1 MLNKDHINR
10 TYQDEFLDQFLLYLA
25 GERFLSPL
33 TIEAYRT
40 DLYDLAF
47 FLQDRVGADA
57 RIWQATCQDLRDY
70 LGYLNRRERSPAT
83 VNRHLSSLRRF
94 FRFLRREKLITEDPS
109 QILDSPKSRR
119 HLPEYLS
126 SGEMEKLLSAVVV
139 PEGQS
144 DPQKQEF
151 LLKRNALILELFYNQ
166 GLRVSELINLK
177 DEDFDL
183 YQGILTVRAGKGGK
197 DRRLPLSDIT
207 RAALKGY
214 LVARERLMS
223 APANAILLVGV
234 KGNKLNR
241 MRVYRLIRDT
251 ARKAGLGHL
260 HPHMLRHSFATSLL
274 EGGANL
280 RVIQELL
287 GHADI
292 STTTIYTHVE
302 IERMKELH
310 RKFHPR
316 G

>member
-1 MLNKDHINR
+1 MLNKDHINK
-10 TYQDEFLDQFLLYLA
+10 TYQDDYLDQFLLYLA

-40 DLYDLAF
+40 DLFDLAF
-47 FLQDRVGADA
+47 FLMDRVGEDA
-57 RIWQATCQDLRDY
+57 RIWQASRQDLRDY
-70 LGYLNRRERSPAT
+70 LGYLNRKERSSAT

-94 FRFLRREKLITEDPS
+94 FRFLRCEKLITEDPS
-109 QILDSPKSRR
+109 QILESPKSRR
-119 HLPEYLS
+119 HLPKYLTQQ
-126 SGEMEKLLSAVVV
+126 EVEELLKVVV
-139 PEGQS
+139 ADVDSG
-144 DPQKQEF
+144 DADKQEF

-207 RAALKGY
+207 RDALMSY
-214 LVARERLMS
+214 LTARESLMS
-223 APANAILLVGV
+223 VPANGILLVGA
-234 KGNKLNR
+234 KGNKLYR

-251 ARKAGLGHL
+251 AHKAGLGHL

-310 RKFHPR
+310 KKFHPR

>member
-1 MLNKDHINR
+1 MLNKDHLNK
-10 TYQDEFLDQFLLYLA
+10 TYQDEYLDQFLLYLA

-40 DLYDLAF
+40 DLCDLAF
-47 FLQDRVGADA
+47 FLMDRAGDDV
-57 RIWQATCQDLRDY
+57 RIWQVSRQDLRDY
-70 LGYLNRRERSPAT
+70 LGYLHQHERSPAT
-83 VNRHLSSLRRF
+83 INRHLSSLRRF
-94 FRFLRREKLITEDPS
+94 FRFLRREKLINDDPAQVLES
-109 QILDSPKSRR
+109 SKSRR
-119 HLPEYLS
+119 HLPTYLTQH
-126 SGEMEKLLSAVVV
+126 EIEELMKAVSV
-139 PEGQS
+139 PDDGGDE
-144 DPQKQEF
+144 QKSEF
-151 LLKRNALILELFYNQ
+151 MLRRNSLILELFYNQ

-183 YQGILTVRAGKGGK
+183 YQGILAVRSGKGGK
-197 DRRLPLSDIT
+197 ERRLPLSDIT
-207 RAALKGY
+207 REALVSY
-214 LVARERLMS
+214 LGERERLML
-223 APANAILLVGV
+223 APANGILLVGV
-234 KGNKLNR
+234 KGKKLYR

-251 ARKAGLGHL
+251 AEKAGLGHL

-302 IERMKELH
+302 IERMRDIHK
-310 RKFHPR
+310 KFHPR